1 MLVFHIVF
9 RVFSITFGIHSIF
22 VIHSTAGSSP
32 VIRCPDISVTVT

>member
-1 MLVFHIVF
+1 MLVFDIVF
-9 RVFSITFGIHSIF
+9 CVFSITFGIF